1 MPDMGE
7 NVHIEVDGDTLTIT
21 VDLSQK
27 HGLSK
32 SLKTHKIAS
41 TGGSQKIP
49 GVPGVLLGLN
59 VNRKVDEV
67 E

>member
-7 NVHIEVDGDTLTIT
+7 NVHIEVDKDVLTIT
-21 VDLSQK
+21 VDMSK
-27 HGLSK
+27 KFGFSK
-32 SLKTHKIAS
+32 SGKTHKIAS

-49 GVPGVLLGLN
+49 GVPGVILGLN
-59 VNRKVDEV
+59 VNKKVDEI